1 MALAAKP
8 KSHYGA
14 KELHDQIERVSATL
28 PEDVRERVMHWVDDA
43 GDVAGA
49 MLMLDI
55 LHHLRIGD
63 HDDLSEKAREA
74 VGKHGEE

>member
-1 MALAAKP
+1 MSVKAKA
-8 KSHYGA
+8 KGHYGA
-14 KELHDQIERVSATL
+14 RELHDQIEKVSATM
-28 PEDVRERVMHWVDDA
+28 PDDVRQRVMHWADDA

-63 HDDLSEKAREA
+63 HDGLSEKAREA
-74 VGKHGEE
+74 VEKHGKD